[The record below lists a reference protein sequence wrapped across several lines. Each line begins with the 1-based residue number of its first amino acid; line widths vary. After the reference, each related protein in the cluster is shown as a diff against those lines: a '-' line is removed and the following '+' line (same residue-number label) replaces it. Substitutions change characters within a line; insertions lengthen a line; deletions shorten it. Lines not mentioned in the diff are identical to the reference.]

1 VIEAEGVPVKG
12 IGDFVTVV
20 RQLGE
25 VGAHGDSLARR
36 DVLLHV
42 QFSSNGKE
50 ISHNKVLGQRSDSQ
64 RATS

>member
-1 VIEAEGVPVKG
+1 MIEAEGVAVKG

-20 RQLGE
+20 RLPGE
-25 VGAHGDSLARR
+25 VGAHGDNLARR

-50 ISHNKVLGQRSDSQ
+50 TSHNKVLG
-64 RATS
+64 

>member
-1 VIEAEGVPVKG
+1 MIEAEGVAVKG

-25 VGAHGDSLARR
+25 VDGHGDNLARR
-36 DVLLHV
+36 NVLLHV

-50 ISHNKVLGQRSDSQ
+50 ISHSKVLG
-64 RATS
+64 

>member
-25 VGAHGDSLARR
+25 VGAHGDNLARR

-42 QFSSNGKE
+42 QFSSNRKE